1 MKKFGKLLLSLSV
14 AGVVA
19 YLMNNIHQNMQ
30 QKEEKVSKFKDYYNI
45 VSEWLALK
53 QEGKGLTEFF
63 VENGYK
69 TIAIYG
75 MGELGNR
82 LYEELKNTDIEVK
95 YAIDQN
101 GVSDYPELQII
112 ESGSNV
118 PRVDVMVVTAVF
130 AFDDIYEKYEGMG
143 PDQIV
148 SLKDVVYWYN

>member
-1 MKKFGKLLLSLSV
+1 MKKLGKVLLGLSMFG
-14 AGVVA
+14 GVV
-19 YLMNNIHQNMQ
+19 YLMNNMQ
-30 QKEEKVSKFKDYYNI
+30 MNLREKEKKVGKFKDYYNI

-53 QEGKGLTEFF
+53 QEGKSLAEFF

-95 YAIDQN
+95 YAIDQK
-101 GVSDYPELQII
+101 GISDYPELQII

-130 AFDDIYEKYEGMG
+130 AFDDIYEKYEGIG